1 MNEPKAMREIHE
13 IREQLSRE
21 KKGLTIE
28 ERVARTNIAK
38 DRIQKEFGIKVIDAL
53 PERRYSVTVTSI

>member
-28 ERVARTNIAK
+28 ERVARTNIAI
-38 DRIQKEFGIKVIDAL
+38 DRVQKEFGIKVIDAL